1 MIMRLKNLFG
11 MAAMLALAASC
22 SENELGD
29 SVNNG
34 ANEHGARYATFT
46 IVLPTTNGTRAAGD
60 PTYEDGTPNEY
71 AVNNAT
77 LLVFQNELGK
87 QESEAKFVESVE
99 LGDMKPWTGNND
111 NPNVITT
118 EANVT
123 AKLNNFKSDYE
134 GNYYAVI
141 LLNNNIDASQKKVN
155 LPVNGTTFANWQR
168 DNVSNSINSTEN
180 GFYMANAV
188 KVTGTATETLVL
200 IDKNKVTTNESAAQ
214 SAATVY
220 VERGVAK
227 VTMTTFSEMDV
238 TGIEGDK
245 VTITAWDLDVTNKKS
260 YPLHNVYNFDGFD
273 AYWNAIWNEP
283 RFTSGHT
290 AFNRA
295 HWGIDPNYSTIDNG
309 SSSADAEKTD
319 EFNYKAS
326 TYDFSA
332 AGTAKNPK
340 YCLENTFSLDHQYQ
354 NQTTRVIMKATYVPK
369 DLTEG
374 ETFYMFDGKSGY
386 FTESTLKT
394 QISTAI
400 TNAGYPATDFT
411 VALTDM
417 KEAGKHV
424 LTASDITKVYGSVD
438 VDDVFLG
445 KVNAALGLTDGKKI
459 STYKDGVSYYIA
471 RIKHFGDAQ
480 TPWNSGEP
488 TYGTGVE
495 AKKKYLGRYG
505 MVRNN
510 WYELTVNSVSNP
522 GSPDVPEVNPNTPDD
537 EDDKYYINCS
547 VKILSWAKRVHGID
561 L

>member
-22 SENELGD
+22 SENDIVD

-77 LLVFQNELGK
+77 LLVFRGAAGEK
-87 QESEAKFVESVE
+87 EADAEFVESVE
-99 LGDMKPWTGNND
+99 LGDMKPWTGVD
-111 NPNVITT
+111 DDPNVITT
-118 EANVT
+118 EANIT
-123 AKLNNFKSDYE
+123 AKLNNFESSYT

-141 LLNNNIDASQKKVN
+141 MLNNNMTGSNKKVK
-155 LPVNGTTFANWQR
+155 LPANGNTFSDWQKAN
-168 DNVSNSINSTEN
+168 VINSMASEVN

-188 KVTGTATETLVL
+188 KVNGTTTSTLVT

-214 SAATVY
+214 SAATIY

-227 VTMTTFSEMDV
+227 VTMTAFSEMDV
-238 TGIEGDK
+238 KGLTGDK

-260 YPLHNVYNFDGFD
+260 YPVHNVDNYDSYGD
-273 AYWNAIWNEP
+273 YWGDIWEEA

-290 AFNRA
+290 TFNRA
-295 HWGIDPNYSTIDNG
+295 HWGIDPNYSTISN
-309 SSSADAEKTD
+309 AKKYTD
-319 EFNYKAS
+319 DFNYKAK
-326 TYDFSA
+326 TYDFSG
-332 AGTAKNPK
+332 AGDATAPK
-340 YCLENTFSLDHQYQ
+340 YCLENTFSLGHMYQ
-354 NQTTRVIMKATYVPK
+354 NQTTRVIMKATYVPSG
-369 DLTEG
+369 LTAG

-386 FTESTLKT
+386 FTEGTLTT

-400 TNAGYPATDFT
+400 TNAGYTATDFSLP
-411 VALTDM
+411 LTDM
-417 KEAGKHV
+417 KKAGKHL
-424 LTASDITKVYGSVD
+424 LTANDITKTSGSVEVND
-438 VDDVFLG
+438 EFLG
-445 KVNAALGLTDGKKI
+445 KVNAALGLSDNKKI
-459 STYKDGVSYYIA
+459 STYYEGVSYYIA
-471 RIKHFGDAQ
+471 RIKHFGDAL
-480 TPWNSGEP
+480 TPWNSGDP
-488 TYGTGVE
+488 TYGTGAE

-510 WYELTVNSVSNP
+510 WYELQVNSISNP
-522 GSPDVPEVNPNTPDD
+522 GSPDVPEVNPDSPDD
-537 EDDKYYINCS
+537 EGDKYYINCS
-547 VKILSWAKRVHGID
+547 VRILSWAKRVHGID

>member
-1 MIMRLKNLFG
+1 MRLKNLFG

-22 SENELGD
+22 SENELGE
-29 SVNNG
+29 SGGTG
-34 ANEHGARYATFT
+34 ANENGPHYATFT
-46 IVLPTTNGTRAAGD
+46 IKLPTTNGTRADGE
-60 PTYEDGTPNEY
+60 PTYDDGTPNEY
-71 AVNNAT
+71 AVNSAT

-537 EDDKYYINCS
+537 EGDKYYINCS